1 MLVKELLQA
10 KPPPVTI
17 SADRT
22 LQEAMRL
29 LIEHKIGSLIIINIE
44 DIPVGIITERDIFH
58 LALRY
63 QGDMMDMRVGDNMTT
78 RMMSG
83 IPEDNIN
90 QIARVMIEKGIRHI
104 PIIDSNRK
112 LCGIL
117 SMRDIVKAKLE
128 ITVPD

>member
-10 KPPPVTI
+10 KTPPVTI
-17 SADRT
+17 SAERT

-29 LIEHKIGSLIIINIE
+29 LIEFKIGSLIIVNNE
-44 DIPVGIITERDIFH
+44 DDPVGIITERDIFH

-63 QGDMMDMRVGDNMTT
+63 QGDMMDMKVGDNMTT

-83 IPEDNIN
+83 IPEDDVN

-104 PIIDSNRK
+104 PIIDDKSK

-117 SMRDIVKAKLE
+117 SMRDIVKARLE
-128 ITVPD
+128 NIVPG

>member
-128 ITVPD
+128 VIVPD

>member
-10 KPPPVTI
+10 KPSPVTI

-29 LIEHKIGSLIIINIE
+29 LIEHKIGSLVIVNIE
-44 DIPVGIITERDIFH
+44 DNPVGIITERDIFH

-83 IPEDNIN
+83 IPEDDIN

-117 SMRDIVKAKLE
+117 SMRDIVKAKME
-128 ITVPD
+128 SIVPG